1 MDFKDYY
8 KVLGVERS
16 ADQKAISQAFR
27 KLARQHHPDVNP
39 GKPQAEQRFKEVN
52 EAYQVLNDPERR
64 AKYDQVLDLREHGG
78 GWEDLMR
85 GGAQPGGDGTFTVY
99 GQGMR
104 PEDLGQFSEFFQQLF
119 SGLGGAGM
127 AGGSRAGGRR
137 RRGCRGS
144 ASTIEDLLRQH
155 EAESRPE
162 GRAAGADVEG
172 PVEITLEEAYR
183 GTTRSV
189 TVPGDAGASRTIEV
203 TIPKGVRSGQRI
215 RAAGQGP
222 GGGDLYLVVQI
233 SPHPNFTR
241 QGDDLVCEVAIPVW
255 TAALGGVAQVP
266 TLGGQMTMTIPAGSR
281 DGRTFRLRGQGMP
294 HVRGDGAGDE
304 LVKVRLAL
312 PDPLTPRDREL
323 FEEMRKLHEGST
335 TKP

>member
-1 MDFKDYY
+1 MEFKDYY

-27 KLARQHHPDVNP
+27 KLARQHHPDVNR
-39 GKPQAEQRFKEVN
+39 GKPQAEERFKEIN

-64 AKYDQVLDLREHGG
+64 AKYDQVLDLRQHGG

-99 GQGMR
+99 GQGMN
-104 PEDLGQFSEFFQQLF
+104 PEDLGQFSDFFQQLF
-119 SGLGGAGM
+119 SGFGA
-127 AGGSRAGGRR
+127 AGSARRSPGRAGGGGAAAAGAPPPSRIS
-137 RRGCRGS
+137 CGS
-144 ASTIEDLLRQH
+144 S
-155 EAESRPE
+155 EAESAP
-162 GRAAGADVEG
+162 AGADVEG

-189 TVPGDAGASRTIEV
+189 TVPSDGGASRTIDV

-233 SPHPNFTR
+233 SPHPIFTR
-241 QGDDLVCEVAIPVW
+241 QGDDIVCEVAIPVW
-255 TAALGGVAQVP
+255 TAALGGVAHVP

-294 HVRGDGAGDE
+294 HVRGEAAGDE
-304 LVKVRLAL
+304 LVKIRLAL
-312 PDPLTPRDREL
+312 PDPLTARDREL
-323 FEEMRKLHEGST
+323 FEEMRKLHEGTKT
-335 TKP
+335 TT

>member
-1 MDFKDYY
+1 MEFKDYY

-27 KLARQHHPDVNP
+27 KLARQHHPDVNR
-39 GKPQAEQRFKEVN
+39 GKPQAEERFKEIN

-64 AKYDQVLDLREHGG
+64 AKYNQVLDLRQHGG

-99 GQGMR
+99 GQGMN
-104 PEDLGQFSEFFQQLF
+104 PEDLGQFSDFFQQLF
-119 SGLGGAGM
+119 SGLGGA
-127 AGGSRAGGRR
+127 AGSARGAGTSGRR
-137 RRGCRGS
+137 RRGGRGS
-144 ASTIEDLLRQH
+144 ASTIEDLLRQQ
-155 EAESRPE
+155 EAASAP
-162 GRAAGADVEG
+162 AGADVEG

-189 TVPGDAGASRTIEV
+189 TVPGDGGASRTIEV

-233 SPHPNFTR
+233 SPHSIFTR
-241 QGDDLVCEVAIPVW
+241 QGDDIVCEVAIPAW
-255 TAALGGVAQVP
+255 TAALGGVAHVP

-294 HVRGDGAGDE
+294 HVRGEGPGDE
-304 LVKVRLAL
+304 LVKIRLAL
-312 PDPLTPRDREL
+312 PDPLTARDREL
-323 FEEMRKLHEGST
+323 FEEMRKLHEGT
-335 TKP
+335 TTTT